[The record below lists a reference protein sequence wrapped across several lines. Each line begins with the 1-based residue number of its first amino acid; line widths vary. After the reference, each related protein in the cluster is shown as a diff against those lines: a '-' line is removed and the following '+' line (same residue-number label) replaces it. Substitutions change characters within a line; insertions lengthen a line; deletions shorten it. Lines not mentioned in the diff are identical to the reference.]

1 MKKLKTIA
9 LVIVS
14 CLVLTG
20 CGCQKEAEKYTV
32 SFNSNGGSAV
42 VNQVVE
48 DGKTVSKPADPTR
61 EGYTFAGWYTSEDA
75 TQAYDFSKGVT
86 GNLTL
91 TARWTKGPVS
101 EVCTKTCGAGYTLQ
115 NPDSKDCKCVKDSTN
130 TTPSKDTKTSDNK
143 NTKPSNNTGTNT
155 KPVSGNVAVTA
166 LSLSNTSITLTQ
178 KGTATITAG
187 VGPANATNKTV
198 TWSSSNTSVATV
210 DANGKVTAVGVGT
223 AVISAKAGDLTA
235 TCNVTVKA
243 ATYTYENKGTP
254 AGFADVQVG
263 IAVYDASGKDV
274 TSTVTKL
281 VDAEGYYLGEY
292 NSSAKLVVVNKN
304 EASLIAK
311 VVISGQTYDIKA
323 K

>member
-91 TARWTKGPVS
+91 TARWTKGSVS
-101 EVCTKTCGAGYTLQ
+101 EVCTKTCGTGYTLQ
-115 NPDSKDCKCVKDSTN
+115 NPDSKDCKCVKNSTN
-130 TTPSKDTKTSDNK
+130 TTPS
-143 NTKPSNNTGTNT
+143 NNTGKTTNNNSGKTNNSGTST
-155 KPVSGNVAVTA
+155 KPTPKPTPTPSTDPTPTTDPEPTPVVE
-166 LSLSNTSITLTQ
+166 
-178 KGTATITAG
+178 
-187 VGPANATNKTV
+187 
-198 TWSSSNTSVATV
+198 
-210 DANGKVTAVGVGT
+210 
-223 AVISAKAGDLTA
+223 
-235 TCNVTVKA
+235 
-243 ATYTYENKGTP
+243 TYTYENKGTP
-254 AGFADVQVG
+254 SGFADVQVG
-263 IAVYDASGKDV
+263 IAVYDGNGN
-274 TSTVTKL
+274 L
-281 VDAEGYYLGEY
+281 VVAEELDDANGNYLGEY
-292 NSSAKLVVVNKN
+292 DASTKMVVVNKN
-304 EASLIAK
+304 YVSKIAK
-311 VVISGQTYDIKA
+311 VVIGGKTYDIKQ